1 MADIITLPSQ
11 RSQATDE
18 GGLFNTWWY
27 NFFQDI
33 WRGMRRNIGVK
44 LGGTVYID
52 TDEKENSSSSET
64 DLMQY
69 QIAANLFANDGDYL
83 ELYASGI
90 FASNANNKTLKIIFG
105 AQTILQTDANAAN
118 GGAWQIKC
126 IIARKSNNIQIITCE
141 ILSNNTLLQ
150 NDSIYPVTFVEG
162 IEDFEQNIILRT
174 VGLASA
180 NADIIQKIF
189 IIKFYSNS

>member
-11 RSQATDE
+11 RAKAIDND
-18 GGLFNTWWY
+18 GIFNTWWY

-33 WRGMRRNIGVK
+33 WRGIRRNIGVK

-52 TDEKENSSSSET
+52 TDEKENSGSDET
-64 DLMQY
+64 DLMKY
-69 QIAANLFANDGDYL
+69 QIPANLFANDGDYL

-90 FASNANNKTLKIIFG
+90 FASNSNQKTLKIIFG
-105 AQTILQTDANAAN
+105 SQTILETGANVAH
-118 GGAWQIKC
+118 GGTWQIKC
-126 IIARKSNNIQIITCE
+126 MIARKSKDTQSITCE
-141 ILSNNTLLQ
+141 ILSNSASLQ
-150 NDSIYPVTFVEG
+150 NDSIYPTTFVEG
-162 IEDFEQNIILRT
+162 AEDFEQNILLRT

-180 NADIIQKIF
+180 NEDIIQKIL